1 MKRFVILAVL
11 LFIVGGFQS
20 KRSDFSGSWKLD
32 LEKSVDLP
40 ATFKSV
46 EAYSMDVRQ
55 TADSMF
61 IVVGMTG
68 GGQTMKFPPTKYT
81 FDTSEVYREDT
92 LRGSKRWSKCAW
104 ESTGKKMIVTNRV
117 MQKKA
122 SGELVY
128 TEKNVW
134 QLNDLKTMQITVT
147 QSFAQSDSVH
157 SERRIFHL
165 VK

>member
-1 MKRFVILAVL
+1 MRRLIIFAL
-11 LFIVGGFQS
+11 LIFTLGGFQS

-40 ATFKSV
+40 ATFKNV

-55 TADSMF
+55 TADSMVV
-61 IVVGMTG
+61 VVGLSG
-68 GGQTMKFPPTKYT
+68 SGQSVKFPPTMYA

-104 ESTGKKMIVTNRV
+104 ETTGKKMIVTSKVR
-117 MQKKA
+117 QKKA

-128 TEKNVW
+128 TQKDVW
-134 QLNDLKTMQITVT
+134 QLNDLKTMQIVIT
-147 QSFAQSDSVH
+147 QSFAKGDSVH

-165 VK
+165 VM